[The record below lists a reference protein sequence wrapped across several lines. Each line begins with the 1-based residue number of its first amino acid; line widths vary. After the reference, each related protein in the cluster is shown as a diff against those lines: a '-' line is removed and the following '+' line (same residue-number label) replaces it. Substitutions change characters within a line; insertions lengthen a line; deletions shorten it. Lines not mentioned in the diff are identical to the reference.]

1 MIAAPL
7 AALAL
12 SACGGR
18 KSGDTA
24 NGLKILLRGNGPDPD
39 SLDPHKARSM
49 EATVVLRDLF
59 EGLTRL
65 DRNAAPIPA
74 AAESWT
80 VSDDGLVYTFRLR
93 PNLKW
98 SNGDPVV
105 AQDFAAGLRRLVDP
119 ATASQYAQIVD
130 VIRNAG
136 DIIAGKK
143 PVDSL
148 GVATPDDATVVIT
161 LSGPAPYLPG
171 LLAFPSCAPLH
182 RASLAK
188 LGERFARAGEQVSNG
203 AFVLAEWLQGS
214 HIRAA
219 RNPHYW
225 NNAANRIDAVK
236 FLQIADE
243 NAELRAYRAGELHM
257 TAVVPRGQFDWI
269 RENLAQELHVSP
281 QLTTYYYGFNLDR
294 PLFRDVRIRRA
305 LSLVI
310 DRERLA
316 GSVLRV
322 GELPAYGW
330 VPPGIFNYAS
340 QAFDY
345 SAAPMPARIAEAQ
358 ALLAAAGYT
367 RDKPLR
373 FELRYNNGEVHTKVA
388 VAVASMWKEALGVDA
403 QLSGVEFKS
412 LMQDVD
418 RRDVDVYRLSWV
430 GDYNDPYT
438 FLQYLKSDFGINLPH
453 YKSGAYDALLDAGL
467 EADRRCQAPCAA
479 RERRAR
485 RTRRSS
491 AHPAVFL
498 REQAPGQTRGQGLVR
513 QRDERPVFAGP
524 RACLH
529 QSRRLKSRRQP
540 REATSDTA
548 LAGVA
553 YVDPSAAPTSG

>member
-1 MIAAPL
+1 
-7 AALAL
+7 
-12 SACGGR
+12 
-18 KSGDTA
+18 
-24 NGLKILLRGNGPDPD
+24 
-39 SLDPHKARSM
+39 M

-65 DRNAAPIPA
+65 DRNAAPIPGA
-74 AAESWT
+74 AASWT

-119 ATASQYAQIVD
+119 ATASQYAQIVN
-130 VIRNAG
+130 VIRDAG

-161 LSGPAPYLPG
+161 LAGPAPYLPG

-182 RASLAK
+182 RASLAR
-188 LGERFARAGEQVSNG
+188 LGDRFARAGEQVSNG

-214 HIRAA
+214 YIRAA

-269 RENLAQELHVSP
+269 RENLASELHISP

-345 SAAPMPARIAEAQ
+345 SVDSDAGAHRRGAGAARGRGLHARQ
-358 ALLAAAGYT
+358 AA
-367 RDKPLR
+367 
-373 FELRYNNGEVHTKVA
+373 ELRAALQQWRGAHQGGRGGRPRCGRKRW
-388 VAVASMWKEALGVDA
+388 ASMRV
-403 QLSGVEFKS
+403 S
-412 LMQDVD
+412 
-418 RRDVDVYRLSWV
+418 
-430 GDYNDPYT
+430 
-438 FLQYLKSDFGINLPH
+438 
-453 YKSGAYDALLDAGL
+453 
-467 EADRRCQAPCAA
+467 
-479 RERRAR
+479 
-485 RTRRSS
+485 
-491 AHPAVFL
+491 
-498 REQAPGQTRGQGLVR
+498 PGSNSNR
-513 QRDERPVFAGP
+513 
-524 RACLH
+524 
-529 QSRRLKSRRQP
+529 
-540 REATSDTA
+540 
-548 LAGVA
+548 
-553 YVDPSAAPTSG
+553 